1 MQDKVWVNGP
11 DLPREIYT
19 VLADA
24 GVMHPT
30 EVACCT
36 PAEAQPDPVLVPF
49 GVRTPAADTCC

>member
-1 MQDKVWVNGP
+1 MWVNGP
-11 DLPREIYT
+11 ELPWEIYT

-30 EVACCT
+30 EVACST